1 MEFLELVKKRRS
13 VRSYLS
19 KEIPEEYLEKI
30 LEAGRLA
37 PSACNSQPWSF
48 IIIKEKEIINRL
60 VDRSMTG
67 KYNMNKF
74 AKEAPVIIVA
84 VTEKSKYVARLAGL
98 LRDVKYNLIDIGIVC
113 DHITLQAAEL
123 GLGTCW
129 LGWFDE
135 SEVKKVLNLSS
146 RTKIDVI
153 LTLGFPADNSVREK
167 RRKKIEDIVTTIE

>member
-1 MEFLELVKKRRS
+1 MEFLDLVKKRKS
-13 VRSYLS
+13 VRSYLP
-19 KEIPEEYLEKI
+19 KDVPDEYLEKI

-48 IIIKEKEIINRL
+48 VVVKDKQKIERIVGK
-60 VDRSMTG
+60 SMSG

-74 AKEAPVIIVA
+74 AKEAPVLIII

-98 LRDVKYNLIDIGIVC
+98 LRDVKYNLIDIGIVG
-113 DHITLQAAEL
+113 DHMTLQAAEL

-135 SEVKKVLNLSS
+135 KEVKNILGLSS

-153 LTLGFPADNSVREK
+153 LTLGYASDESIKEK
-167 RRKKIEDIVTTIE
+167 RRKTLEEIITHI